1 MRLRKPGASSKGVLM
16 PAKARSRTMPQS
28 LLGRMLTNTIWLL
41 GGKGFGAICS
51 LLYLAILTRTLG
63 IKGFGH
69 FSLIFGTSQALIALA
84 GFQTWRIVVRYG
96 AEYVHNKN
104 WDAFGRLSALCG
116 MLDVFGAITGTVIA
130 WVVFFKFGDALDINP
145 HLVTTAFWF
154 NVAAIW
160 ALVSAPTG
168 IVRALD
174 RFDAATYVEA
184 IVPIGR
190 LVAAVVIWLTGP
202 SLVRFLVAW
211 AVIDLIEAALY
222 WWLARR
228 LAPQA
233 INWRVMR
240 NWRQALTE
248 NVGIVRFFLVTF
260 ATATVDAAIRNG
272 PLLAVGYFAGTKA
285 AGLVRLAQQLSQGL
299 GKLSTLLTRSAY
311 AEIARARFAA
321 ASGEFRKLVI
331 QTSLLAGVA
340 SALVVLLAVLL
351 GKQLLALLGGADFGA
366 AHVIL
371 IPLTIG
377 AAFELASVAFEPVL
391 HSTGNARQA
400 LVAKLLSLGVLT
412 ISIALL
418 APTHEAL
425 GIGWSIAISGA
436 AAYFFAGIMA
446 WRKLDAP
453 QVAPGEK
460 PE

>member
-1 MRLRKPGASSKGVLM
+1 
-16 PAKARSRTMPQS
+16 MPQS
-28 LLGRMLTNTIWLL
+28 LLGRMLTNTVWLL
-41 GGKGFGAICS
+41 GGKGFGAVCS
-51 LLYLAILTRTLG
+51 LLYLAILTRSLG

-69 FSLIFGTSQALIALA
+69 FSLIFGTSQALIAVA

-96 AEYVHNKN
+96 AEYVHTKN
-104 WDAFGRLSALCG
+104 WGAFGRLSMLCG
-116 MLDVFGAITGTVIA
+116 LLDLLGAVVGSLIA
-130 WVVFFKFGDALDINP
+130 WVVFYQFSDALDLNP
-145 HLVTTAFWF
+145 DLIDTAFWF
-154 NVAAIW
+154 NVAALW

-168 IVRALD
+168 IVRSLD

-190 LVAAVVIWLTGP
+190 LLAAVGIWLTGP
-202 SLVRFLVAW
+202 SLFRFLIAW

-222 WWLARR
+222 WALARI
-228 LAPQA
+228 LAPEA

-240 NWRQALTE
+240 GWRKALHE

-260 ATATVDAAIRNG
+260 ATASVDAAIRNG

-285 AGLVRLAQQLSQGL
+285 AGLFRLAQQLSQGL

-331 QTSLLAGVA
+331 HTSLLAGGA
-340 SALVVLLAVLL
+340 SALVVILSILL
-351 GKQLLALLGGADFGA
+351 GKQLLALLGGDEFGA

-400 LVAKLLSLGVLT
+400 LVAKMLSLGVMAAF
-412 ISIALL
+412 IALL
-418 APTHEAL
+418 AQSHTAV
-425 GIGWSIAISGA
+425 GIGWAVAVAGA
-436 AAYFFAGIMA
+436 AAYLFAGFMA
-446 WRKLDAP
+446 WRKLDTPPAP
-453 QVAPGEK
+453 PPSEA
-460 PE
+460 

>member
-1 MRLRKPGASSKGVLM
+1 M
-16 PAKARSRTMPQS
+16 PPKARSRPMPQS
-28 LLGRMLTNTIWLL
+28 LLGRMLTNTVWLL

-69 FSLIFGTSQALIALA
+69 FSLIFGTSQALVALA

-96 AEYVHNKN
+96 AEYVHNKD
-104 WDAFGRLSALCG
+104 WGAFGRLSALCG
-116 MLDVFGAITGTVIA
+116 LLDILGAITGTLIA
-130 WVVFFKFGDALDINP
+130 WVVFFQFSDALDINP
-145 HLVTTAFWF
+145 DLVQTAFWF

-184 IVPIGR
+184 VVPIGR
-190 LVAAVVIWLTGP
+190 LIAAVAIWLTEP
-202 SLVRFLVAW
+202 SLIRFLIAW
-211 AVIDLIEAALY
+211 AVIDLIEALLY
-222 WWLARR
+222 WLLARR
-228 LAPQA
+228 LAPEA

-240 NWRQALTE
+240 DWRRALHE
-248 NVGIVRFFLVTF
+248 NLGIVRFFLITF

-285 AGLVRLAQQLSQGL
+285 AGLFRLAQQVSQGL

-321 ASGEFRKLVI
+321 ASDEFRKLVVH
-331 QTSLLAGVA
+331 TSLLAGAA
-340 SALVVLLAVLL
+340 SALVVVLSVLL
-351 GKQLLALLGGADFGA
+351 GKQLLALLGGDDFGA
-366 AHVIL
+366 AHAIL
-371 IPLTIG
+371 IPLTVG

-400 LVAKLLSLGVLT
+400 LVAKLLSLGVMA
-412 ISIALL
+412 IFVAMFADSHSAV
-418 APTHEAL
+418 
-425 GIGWSIAISGA
+425 GIGWAIAISGA
-436 AAYFFAGIMA
+436 TAYFFAGIMA
-446 WRKLDAP
+446 WRKLDSPVLPADR
-453 QVAPGEK
+453 
-460 PE
+460 